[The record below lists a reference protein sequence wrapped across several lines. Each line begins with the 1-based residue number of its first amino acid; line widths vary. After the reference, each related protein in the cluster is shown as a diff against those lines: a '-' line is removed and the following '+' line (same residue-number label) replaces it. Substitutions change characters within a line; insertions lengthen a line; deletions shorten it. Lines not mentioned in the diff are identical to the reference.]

1 MLPLPR
7 LLSKTGSGIR
17 DHAYAPVP
25 INLPSSPFVS
35 HTALVERFWRG
46 YGKHHCVPRSRTT
59 FLFPPLSWHAS
70 SYDREKIE
78 RLARGK
84 IHSTLFFATRECV
97 SGECT
102 WVARKGFSKKSS
114 LQRLFTHLSVCFSFP
129 SLKRSIEDPCF
140 RSTRLIFNLVSK
152 SAVRFH
158 LSFQRSDISVA
169 ISLER
174 A

>member
-1 MLPLPR
+1 MGGGTETDCHKMLPLPR

-17 DHAYAPVP
+17 GHAYAPVS

-97 SGECT
+97 NVYVSSEKRLFEKVV
-102 WVARKGFSKKSS
+102 VARTFHASFP
-114 LQRLFTHLSVCFSFP
+114 LLPFSFLKTFDRR
-129 SLKRSIEDPCF
+129 SLFP
-140 RSTRLIFNLVSK
+140 
-152 SAVRFH
+152 
-158 LSFQRSDISVA
+158 
-169 ISLER
+169 
-174 A
+174 